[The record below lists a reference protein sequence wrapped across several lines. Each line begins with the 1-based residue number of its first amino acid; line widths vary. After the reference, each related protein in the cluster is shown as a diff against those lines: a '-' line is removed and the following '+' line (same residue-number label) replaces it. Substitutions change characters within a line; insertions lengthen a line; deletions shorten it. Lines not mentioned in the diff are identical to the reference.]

1 MPEVREYIDRD
12 GRSRFAEWF
21 DELEAR
27 AAARVVAAKVKLS
40 EGHFG
45 KLKPVGGGVA
55 EYRIDYG
62 PGYRLYLGQDGTQLI
77 ILLIGGDKSGQDK
90 DIQEAMS
97 LWREY
102 KARKA
107 KPAKAAAT
115 KPIRKAR

>member
-1 MPEVREYIDRD
+1 MVT
-12 GRSRFAEWF
+12 
-21 DELEAR
+21 
-27 AAARVVAAKVKLS
+27 AKVKLS

-45 KLKPVGGGVA
+45 NLKPVGGGVA

-77 ILLIGGDKSGQDK
+77 ILLIGGNKSGQDK

-107 KPAKAAAT
+107 KPEKAAAT
-115 KPIRKAR
+115 KPIRKPR

>member
-1 MPEVREYIDRD
+1 MT
-12 GRSRFAEWF
+12 
-21 DELEAR
+21 
-27 AAARVVAAKVKLS
+27 AARVVTAKVKLS

-45 KLKPVGGGVA
+45 NLKPVGGGVA

-77 ILLIGGDKSGQDK
+77 ILLIGGDNKSGQDK

-115 KPIRKAR
+115 KPIRKPR